1 MPTDEMKREAIAR
14 AAIFGVCFVSLVG
27 LSALAAYQVARL
39 KFSRQLAGKDLQIGA
54 IRKSQKVLAGRN
66 VELLGSLRRIEQE
79 YGRLYAAKTQAG
91 PPSPKQGQEA
101 PAEKTEAPGPVF
113 GPLWVSAGGVLT
125 LFGGNLKIVLSQPAA
140 GGTCR
145 KGTVVGDIQS
155 GAGREKLCLK
165 TGMPAN
171 FAYRGEIYRI
181 HLSGIAGQG
190 DVYHY
195 YVSITR

>member
-1 MPTDEMKREAIAR
+1 MVTDETKRETIAR
-14 AAIFGVCFVSLVG
+14 AAILGVFFVCLVG

-54 IRKSQKVLAGRN
+54 IRNSQKVLAGRN
-66 VELLGSLRRIEQE
+66 VELLGSLQRIEQE
-79 YGRLYAAKTQAG
+79 YGRLYAAQTQTGAAAPKQEQKAPAKQTEPAG
-91 PPSPKQGQEA
+91 P
-101 PAEKTEAPGPVF
+101 VV
-113 GPLWVSAGGVLT
+113 GPLWVGAGKVLT
-125 LFGGNLKIVLSQPAA
+125 LFGGKLKIVLRQPAA

-155 GAGREKLCLK
+155 GTGREKLCLK

-171 FAYRGEIYRI
+171 FAYGGEIYRI
-181 HLSGIAGQG
+181 QLSGIAGQG

-195 YVSITR
+195 YFSISR